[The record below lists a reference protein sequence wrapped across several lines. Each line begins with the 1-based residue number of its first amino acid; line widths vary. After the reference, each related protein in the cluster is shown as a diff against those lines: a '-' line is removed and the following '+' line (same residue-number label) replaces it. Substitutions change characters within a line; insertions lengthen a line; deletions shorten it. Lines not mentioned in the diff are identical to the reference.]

1 MAIDNQLVRMKQ
13 LLQYKIDA
21 LSDAIQALIAASADP
36 ASDKAVI
43 QTHLAACK
51 LERTLLSAKYDAI
64 KAGGEDFH
72 FPSPAEIQNLQTA
85 VANLET
91 AVAKSAAV
99 DELLK
104 SAAAVAGSMKAANL

>member
-1 MAIDNQLVRMKQ
+1 MAIDNQRVRMKQ

-85 VANLET
+85 VA
-91 AVAKSAAV
+91 KSAAV